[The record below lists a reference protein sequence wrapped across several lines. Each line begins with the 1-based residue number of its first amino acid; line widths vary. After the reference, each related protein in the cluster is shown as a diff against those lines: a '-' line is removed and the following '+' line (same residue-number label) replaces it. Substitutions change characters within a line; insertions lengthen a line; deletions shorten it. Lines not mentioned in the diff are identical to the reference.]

1 MDIGELLTQSMNI
14 GASDL
19 HVTVGYPPVVRING
33 NLEKMNLKDLTPED
47 NINLVNQ
54 LLSKKEFDILEDKG
68 QLDKSYSQNGVGRFR
83 VNIYKQRS
91 TYGIAIRTVS
101 LDIPTIED
109 LNLPPVIKDL
119 TNKKRGLILVTGSTG
134 SGKSTTLASMINHI
148 NKTRK
153 EHILTLEDPIEYLH
167 KHDKSIVNQRE
178 IGTDSESFSVA
189 LRSSLRQDPDVI
201 LIGEMRDLDT
211 IKTALIAA
219 ETGHLVL
226 STLHTVGAAKTVDR
240 IIDVF
245 PSSEQHQIR
254 IQLAN
259 VLEGIISQQ
268 LLPNINNKK
277 RELALE
283 TMFLTPAIKNLIREG
298 KTHQIQTAIVTGKKY
313 GMQNMDDSLL
323 NLYNK
328 GKISRETL
336 ETHSIDKENIK
347 RFM

>member
-19 HVTVGYPPVVRING
+19 HITVGYPPVVRING
-33 NLEKMNLKDLTPED
+33 HLEKMNLKDLTPQD
-47 NINLVNQ
+47 NMNLVNQ
-54 LLSKKEFDILEDKG
+54 LLNKKEFDILEDKG
-68 QLDKSYSQNGVGRFR
+68 QLDKSHSQNGVGRFR
-83 VNIYKQRS
+83 VNIYKQRG
-91 TYGIAIRTVS
+91 TYGIAIRTVA
-101 LDIPTIED
+101 LNVPTMED
-109 LNLPPVIKDL
+109 LKLPPVIKDL

-134 SGKSTTLASMINHI
+134 SGKSTTLASMINYI

-167 KHDKSIVNQRE
+167 KHDKSIINQRE

-226 STLHTVGAAKTVDR
+226 STLHTIGAAKTVDR

-245 PSSEQHQIR
+245 PSSEQRQIR

-283 TMFLTPAIKNLIREG
+283 TMVLTPAIKNLIREG

-336 ETHSIDKENIK
+336 EIHAIDKENIK
-347 RFM
+347 KFI